1 LPFLLRFNHNLNI
14 LKGQLQVGTN
24 KNSNLLKIYYLQHKT
39 DERSLHPGHACVAC
53 LNVAYLQG
61 AAGHHALGETGQDHH
76 ASGSRGKNSADLHAL
91 QGKKRRL
98 D

>member
-1 LPFLLRFNHNLNI
+1 MNEAFI
-14 LKGQLQVGTN
+14 Q
-24 KNSNLLKIYYLQHKT
+24 
-39 DERSLHPGHACVAC
+39 AM
-53 LNVAYLQG
+53 
-61 AAGHHALGETGQDHH
+61 HALGETGQDHH